1 MPKQQILPEHAYAI
15 LIESRAAGALPFKWS
30 IIDARTREVVETSG
44 VGYRTMEAAFT
55 AADPALHKW
64 LGAPR

>member
-1 MPKQQILPEHAYAI
+1 VV
-15 LIESRAAGALPFKWS
+15 GALPFKWS
-30 IIDARTREVVETSG
+30 IIDARTQEVVEVSE

-55 AADPALHKW
+55 AAGPALHKW